1 MITGATVDISYYYI
15 YDLFKCIYEIQ
26 YTICYPVSIN
36 LIIVVVLLIMSIRM
50 MDLLTLNADE
60 PSSNGTKSQEVNTE
74 SKENHDES
82 KEENDKSEQS
92 KHVSKVDKSK
102 KGKGKKAAQPKPYVI
117 VPEVSH
123 TEFEG
128 SQHGPP
134 RPPIK
139 RGSDPLPYFPPAHI
153 IKDLNDKLNDGTI
166 SQEQFANELNKL
178 FNK

>member
-1 MITGATVDISYYYI
+1 
-15 YDLFKCIYEIQ
+15 
-26 YTICYPVSIN
+26 
-36 LIIVVVLLIMSIRM
+36 MSIRM

-92 KHVSKVDKSK
+92 KPVSKVDKSK

-123 TEFEG
+123 TESGFG
-128 SQHGPP
+128 KVFDMITGATV
-134 RPPIK
+134 
-139 RGSDPLPYFPPAHI
+139 D
-153 IKDLNDKLNDGTI
+153 I
-166 SQEQFANELNKL
+166 SYHYIYYL
-178 FNK
+178 FKCIY